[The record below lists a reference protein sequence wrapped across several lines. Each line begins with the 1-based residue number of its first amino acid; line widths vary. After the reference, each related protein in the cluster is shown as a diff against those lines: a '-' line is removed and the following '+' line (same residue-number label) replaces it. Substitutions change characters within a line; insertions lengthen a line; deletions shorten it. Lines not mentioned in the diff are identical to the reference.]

1 VVTALVGMAWLVR
14 MIAIAV
20 ASMFM
25 AATTVAAR
33 SRPVARRD
41 MRMRVMRAASERHV
55 HKHGGKRKRSDE
67 AIHEC
72 LRLENAS

>member
-1 VVTALVGMAWLVR
+1 VVTALVGRPWLVR
-14 MIAIAV
+14 TIAIAV

-33 SRPVARRD
+33 SRPVARRG
-41 MRMRVMRAASERHV
+41 MRADVMQAAPERHV
-55 HKHGGKRKRSDE
+55 REHGGKRERSDE

-72 LRLENAS
+72 LRLENAT